1 MTARRSVLRRLGPWV
16 RRVRDR
22 MPAPVARLISRAKDR
37 LPRTIVDTAMGY
49 EMPDTVSP
57 PPAPPTTQVRLY
69 VAPANFA
76 GQAWALARAAERELP
91 TTGAV
96 TFCPSDTGFGFD
108 TDYTVPQAIYLDDRG
123 WQNLMVEYVTGSFTH
138 VLIEA
143 ARPIFGRKFG
153 RDIVS
158 EVATLRAAG
167 LVVATLAHG
176 TDIRVPSLHAE
187 RHAFTPFTGDLIP
200 EQPLLEER
208 AVRNLARLR
217 RIDAQ
222 HFVTT
227 PDLLE
232 FLPEATWCP
241 VVVDVARW
249 RQRRG
254 VLESATPVVVHAP
267 SKSAVKGSDIVDPL
281 LTDAPHLDYRRISGV
296 PAAEMP
302 AHYRAADIV
311 LDQFRLG
318 SYGVAAC
325 EAMAAG
331 RVVIGNVTPAIRAL
345 VRDTIGLDLPIVQS
359 EGHDVVEVIDEL
371 VAHPDRAREIAASGP
386 VFVQALHSGRH
397 SVEVLRPFLGKKS

>member
-1 MTARRSVLRRLGPWV
+1 
-16 RRVRDR
+16 
-22 MPAPVARLISRAKDR
+22 MPAPVARLISRVKDR
-37 LPRTIVDTAMGY
+37 LPRTVVDTAMGY
-49 EMPDTVSP
+49 QMPTTVSP
-57 PPAPPTTQVRLY
+57 PPAPPTTRVRLY
-69 VAPANFA
+69 IAPANFA
-76 GQAWALARAAERELP
+76 GQAWALARAAEKHLP
-91 TTGAV
+91 STGAV

-123 WQNLMVEYVTGSFTH
+123 WQNLMLEYVTGSFTH
-138 VLIEA
+138 VLLEA

-158 EVATLRAAG
+158 EVATLRASG
-167 LVVATLAHG
+167 LLVATLAHG

-187 RHAFTPFTGDLIP
+187 RHAFTPFTGDLIA

-217 RIDAQ
+217 RLDAQ

-232 FLPEATWCP
+232 FLPEAAWCP
-241 VVVDVARW
+241 VVIDVPRW
-249 RQRRG
+249 RQHHG
-254 VLESATPVVVHAP
+254 VLENGRPVVMHAP

-281 LTDAPHLDYRRISGV
+281 LARASHLDYRRISGV
-296 PAAEMP
+296 PAGEMP
-302 AHYRAADIV
+302 AHYRGADIV

-345 VRDTIGLDLPIVQS
+345 VRETIQLELPIVQS
-359 EGHDVVEVIDEL
+359 EGHDVIEVVDAV
-371 VAHPDRAREIAASGP
+371 VADPERAREIASRGP
-386 VFVQALHSGRH
+386 EFVQALHSGHH
-397 SVEVLRPFLGKKS
+397 SVEVLRPFLGEKN